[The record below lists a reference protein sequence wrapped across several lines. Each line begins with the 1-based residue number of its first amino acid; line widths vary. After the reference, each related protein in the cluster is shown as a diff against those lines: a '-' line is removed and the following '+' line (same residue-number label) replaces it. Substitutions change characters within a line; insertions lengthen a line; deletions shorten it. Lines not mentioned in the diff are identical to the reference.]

1 MAETVKAIRLVG
13 SDPIRHHYYN
23 AMEVIMSN
31 PIFQQM
37 SGQMPQNNMS
47 GLMQR
52 FQQFRQQFQG
62 DPRQQVQNLLNSG
75 KVTQNDYN
83 RAVQM
88 AQQLQ
93 RMMGIK

>member
-1 MAETVKAIRLVG
+1 
-13 SDPIRHHYYN
+13 
-23 AMEVIMSN
+23 MSN
-31 PIFQQM
+31 PLFNQM
-37 SGQMPQNNMS
+37 QPQNQFTQM
-47 GLMQR
+47 MQR

-75 KVTQNDYN
+75 KVTQQQYN
-83 RAVQM
+83 NAVQM